1 MKPLLDHP
9 LFKKLQRFDT
19 DTEGQDPA
27 PVPTA
32 SAHPAPPSRVPI
44 RASTP
49 TFNDAPPTTG
59 TTRDPAPAAAPRR
72 ILIPYRQ
79 MNMGERGYRNED
91 SVTPSVTRQWTDPE
105 RSPRRDR
112 SFWVQR

>member
-1 MKPLLDHP
+1 MRPLPDHP

-19 DTEGQDPA
+19 DTEGQDPT

-32 SAHPAPPSRVPI
+32 SARPAPPSRVPT
-44 RASTP
+44 RASVP
-49 TFNDAPPTTG
+49 TYGQHVAPPP
-59 TTRDPAPAAAPRR
+59 PAPAVAPRR

-91 SVTPSVTRQWTDPE
+91 SATPAVTRQWTNPE
-105 RSPRRDR
+105 RSPNRDR
-112 SFWVQR
+112 SYWVQR

>member
-1 MKPLLDHP
+1 MKPLPEHP
-9 LFKKLQRFDT
+9 LFKKLKRFDT
-19 DTEGQDPA
+19 DTEGQDPT

-32 SAHPAPPSRVPI
+32 SARPAPPSRVPT
-44 RASTP
+44 RAS
-49 TFNDAPPTTG
+49 A
-59 TTRDPAPAAAPRR
+59 PAPVASPPPAPESTSPRR

-91 SVTPSVTRQWTDPE
+91 SVTPAVTRQWTNPE
-105 RSPRRDR
+105 RSPNRDR

>member
-1 MKPLLDHP
+1 MKPLPEHP
-9 LFKKLQRFDT
+9 LFQKLKRFDT

-32 SAHPAPPSRVPI
+32 SARPAPPSRVPT
-44 RASTP
+44 RAS
-49 TFNDAPPTTG
+49 
-59 TTRDPAPAAAPRR
+59 APAHATIPVEPPPPARAPR

-79 MNMGERGYRNED
+79 MQMGERGYRNED

-105 RSPRRDR
+105 RSPNRDR
-112 SFWVQR
+112 SYWVRR